1 MRDDTVLECRDM
13 ERAEAATKKEVVE
26 SSRYPIAHDLLECTD
41 EIKESYEVE
50 RNFALK
56 GNKLDQDTL
65 RELRHEMRV
74 MTQVYVDVKDT
85 EGKTQTI
92 RLRRTHALAHEGRRW
107 RLAWKLK
114 DRHPHR
120 KEWPPVADSE
130 SYEGSKI
137 GKFEYQLEMQG
148 NDPRVEQFENLHRH
162 HKWNEITKLRS
173 YIRVDMGNDRSCD
186 IHYDEVLDVEE
197 NPEDLRDFV
206 RIEIEFN
213 SEADA
218 QYFADHRKEML
229 ERNPWMTFLGDDV
242 TGDKRYS
249 GKGMAKTGLR
259 PGSQPVKEVPSD

>member
-1 MRDDTVLECRDM
+1 M
-13 ERAEAATKKEVVE
+13 ERAEAATKNERVE
-26 SSRYPIAHDLLECTD
+26 SNAYSVARDLLACTD

-50 RNFALK
+50 RNFELK
-56 GNKLDQDTL
+56 GSKLAQETL

-74 MTQVYVDVKDT
+74 MTQIYVDVKDAD
-85 EGKTQTI
+85 GNVQTI

-114 DRHPHR
+114 ERHPSR
-120 KEWPPVADSE
+120 KEQPPIADSE
-130 SYEGSKI
+130 SYEGTKI

-148 NDPRVEQFENLHRH
+148 DDPRVEQFENLHRH

-173 YIRVDMGNDRSCD
+173 YITVDMGENRSCE

-218 QYFADHRKEML
+218 QYFADHREEML

-259 PGSQPVKEVPSD
+259 PKNQL